1 MSGALGQEFGFLAG
15 WFNTTA
21 FGRKRSA
28 GTLMT
33 DSLFPCI
40 AGVWAFALIGASYAI
55 LRLNALP
62 GKING
67 LTRSLQH
74 KHY

>member
-28 GTLMT
+28 GALMT
-33 DSLFPCI
+33 DTPFPCI
-40 AGVWAFALIGASYAI
+40 AWAFALIGASYAI

-74 KHY
+74 RHY